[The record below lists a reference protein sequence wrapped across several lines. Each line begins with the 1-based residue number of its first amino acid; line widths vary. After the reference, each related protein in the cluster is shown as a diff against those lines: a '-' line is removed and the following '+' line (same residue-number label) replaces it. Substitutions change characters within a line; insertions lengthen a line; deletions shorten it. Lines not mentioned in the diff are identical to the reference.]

1 MCKSHL
7 RLLWIVTPNTLWAST
22 DSRALVSMAKADGRW
37 STTLRKRKVI
47 SLHFLGLRTILF
59 VAAQVLTL
67 SSSDCKI
74 DTPRAAANSDIVM
87 SSTYFQYEQRGEANF
102 KSLII
107 ITKSIGPSLVPWGTP
122 ARTGNQ
128 LESVCPSLTHGHQS
142 VGKRQIH
149 GMLERCTPKSI
160 SFLITMVWSILSN
173 TLLKSRKR
181 ALK

>member
-1 MCKSHL
+1 MDWALQSHL

-59 VAAQVLTL
+59 VAAQVLML

-87 SSTYFQYEQRGEANF
+87 SSTYFQYEQSGEANF

-107 ITKSIGPSLVPWGTP
+107 IAKSIGPSLVPWGTP
-122 ARTGNQ
+122 ARTGSQ
-128 LESVCPSLTHGHQS
+128 LETVCPSLTHCHRS
-142 VGKRQIH
+142 VRKLQIH
-149 GMLERCTPKSI
+149 GMIEQRNPKIFFDFSLI
-160 SFLITMVWSILSN
+160 S
-173 TLLKSRKR
+173 
-181 ALK
+181 